1 MTVQIK
7 LEVLQNMLWDVIQ
20 TLKALYFLRCQDGR
34 AEYGRN
40 QVESLKAA
48 IIALK
53 KQIPQ
58 KPTPSE
64 KQHVRYAMCF
74 TCPSCGRDFSG
85 TGIADFCYHCGQ
97 ALDWGDAE

>member
-1 MTVQIK
+1 MTAEQAIK
-7 LEVLQNMLWDVIQ
+7 ELKSDRELYEGDIVYAGDGTPDGDLML
-20 TLKALYFLRCQDGR
+20 ALDMGI
-34 AEYGRN
+34 A
-40 QVESLKAA
+40 
-48 IIALK
+48 ALK

-58 KPTPSE
+58 KPTSSE

-85 TGIADFCYHCGQ
+85 TGIADYCYRCGQ

>member
-1 MTVQIK
+1 MSRRKKNDK
-7 LEVLQNMLWDVIQ
+7 LREN
-20 TLKALYFLRCQDGR
+20 KSNERY
-34 AEYGRN
+34 

-48 IIALK
+48 IFALK

-64 KQHVRYAMCF
+64 KQHIRYAMCF

-85 TGIADFCYHCGQ
+85 TGIADYCYHCGQ